1 MAVVGIREIAFH
13 HSHVSL
19 LKHTSRITSRQ
30 SKAKD
35 DGGFWPPVMV
45 SILII
50 FSPLQPDTA
59 QAHSIPLRA
68 ERKGK
73 RGGMTAERVIGYL
86 VADSTIIN

>member
-1 MAVVGIREIAFH
+1 MSAAGIREIAFH
-13 HSHVSL
+13 YSHTSL
-19 LKHTSRITSRQ
+19 LKHTARSTTRQ

-35 DGGFWPPVMV
+35 DGGSWPPVRV

-86 VADSTIIN
+86 VTGSTIRN